1 MMAYDGRANKM
12 RRQEAVGMEELVKEF
27 IREMRLSAGLNRQ
40 KIEEAWNEVSGASRY
55 TLGVNFAEGTLYCT
69 LSSSIVR
76 NQLYF
81 QKDFIL
87 QGINEYL
94 KKDKLFIWD
103 WEKKGDCVKTLV
115 LR

>member
-1 MMAYDGRANKM
+1 MAYDARSNKM
-12 RRQEAVGMEELVKEF
+12 RRQEAVGMDVLVKQF
-27 IREMRLSAGLNRQ
+27 IREMRLSAGLNRER
-40 KIEEAWNEVSGASRY
+40 IEEAWNAVSGASRY
-55 TLGVNFAEGTLYCT
+55 TLGVNFLDSTLYCT

-87 QGINEYL
+87 KGVNEYL
-94 KKDKLFIWD
+94 KKDELFIWD
-103 WEKKGDCVKTLV
+103 WENKGDCVKTLL